1 MTLFNTKRQSCV
13 FISCSFNGIT
23 KLDAKTGVKK
33 QKLLNIGETQVVLRK
48 NDLLG
53 NEKKIGIAAKT
64 FTKPDEVIFFAI

>member
-1 MTLFNTKRQSCV
+1 M
-13 FISCSFNGIT
+13 
-23 KLDAKTGVKK
+23 KK

-64 FTKPDEVIFFAI
+64 FTKPDEVIFFAIWFTKTRPITFKSSKSVLFSVVRLM

>member
-1 MTLFNTKRQSCV
+1 M
-13 FISCSFNGIT
+13 
-23 KLDAKTGVKK
+23 KK
-33 QKLLNIGETQVVLRK
+33 QNLLNIGETQVILRK